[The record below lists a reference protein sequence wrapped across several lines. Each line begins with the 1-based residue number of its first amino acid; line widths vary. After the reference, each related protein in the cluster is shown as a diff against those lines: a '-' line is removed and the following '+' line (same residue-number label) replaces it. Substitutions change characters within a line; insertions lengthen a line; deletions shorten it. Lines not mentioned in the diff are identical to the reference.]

1 MYVHNMYIVRK
12 VRFEGVFRDPRR
24 RSVFSTTAG
33 AITRVVLHVVSF
45 LPSSARRGGG
55 GGGGHFVFRPQ

>member
-1 MYVHNMYIVRK
+1 MRK